1 MVHGDEGYQF
11 QLKPSGTES
20 NLMSLDELYLTIR
33 QQVRESME
41 WGEPL
46 SDEALTE
53 RIEQAL
59 FAFSKAMKLTS
70 ADLRMVVRRVFY
82 SFRGLDALQPLVD
95 DPEITEIMVNSHRE
109 LFVER
114 QGHME
119 KLNHT
124 FESEEKLE
132 DIIQAIVSQVNRTVN
147 ESSPIV
153 DARLRDGS
161 RVHVVLPPIAL
172 KGPTVTIRKFPSKP
186 LHMEDLIRYGAMS
199 EEAAQILQT
208 LVRAKYNL
216 FISGGT
222 GSGKTTF
229 LNALSQFIPSD
240 ERVITIEDA
249 AELQIHSV
257 PNLVS
262 LETRNANSEGK
273 GAIAMRDLIR
283 ASLRMRPNRI
293 IVGEVRGAEALDML
307 QAMNTGHDGSLSTGH
322 SNGPKDMVSRL
333 ETMVLSGASLPVV
346 VVRQQIAS
354 AIDVIVHLARMR
366 DGSRKVQEIA
376 EVIGF
381 AEGEVKL
388 SSLYQFV
395 EHGQEG
401 GKILGGL
408 VKRDTLQNVD
418 KLRMAGLTLP
428 QAEGGADGEGIEDQD

>member
-1 MVHGDEGYQF
+1 MVHGDEGGQF

-20 NLMSLDELYLTIR
+20 NLMLLDELYLTIR

-59 FAFSKAMKLTS
+59 FAFSKPVNLTS

-109 LFVER
+109 LFIER

-186 LHMEDLIRYGAMS
+186 LHMEDLVRYGAMS

-408 VKRDTLQNVD
+408 VKCDTLQHVD
-418 KLRMAGLTLP
+418 KLRMAGLMLP
-428 QAEGGADGEGIEDQD
+428 QAEGGADDEGIEDQD

>member
-1 MVHGDEGYQF
+1 MVHGDEERQF
-11 QLKPSGTES
+11 KLKPSGTES
-20 NLMSLDELYLTIR
+20 NLILLDELYLTIR

-46 SDEALTE
+46 SDDALTE

-59 FAFSKAMKLTS
+59 FAFSKAGNLTS

-273 GAIAMRDLIR
+273 GAIAMHDLIR

-381 AEGEVKL
+381 ADGEVKL

-408 VKRDTLQNVD
+408 VKRDTLQHVD

-428 QAEGGADGEGIEDQD
+428 QAEGGADDEGIEDQD

>member
-1 MVHGDEGYQF
+1 MMMRAIDDQPI
-11 QLKPSGTES
+11 QTE
-20 NLMSLDELYLTIR
+20 LHLQIETDRMSLDELYVTIR
-33 QQVRESME
+33 QKVRESME
-41 WGEPL
+41 WGDPL
-46 SDEALTE
+46 SDEALME

-59 FAFSKAMKLTS
+59 FTFSQAAHLAS
-70 ADLRMVVRRVFY
+70 ADLRTVVRRVFY
-82 SFRGLDALQPLVD
+82 SFRGLDALQPLIE

-109 LFVER
+109 LFIER

-119 KLNHT
+119 KLSLS

-132 DIIQAIVSQVNRTVN
+132 DVIQAIVSQVNRTVN

-186 LHMEDLIRYGAMS
+186 LHMTDLIRYGALS
-199 EEAAQILQT
+199 DEAAQFLQT
-208 LVRAKYNL
+208 LIRAKYNL

-293 IVGEVRGAEALDML
+293 IVGEVRGAKALDML

-333 ETMVLSGASLPVV
+333 ETMVLSGANLPVV

-366 DGSRKVQEIA
+366 DGSRKVLEIA
-376 EVIGF
+376 EVRGF
-381 AEGEVKL
+381 IEGEVQL
-388 SSLYQFV
+388 SSLYQF
-395 EHGQEG
+395 EESGQEG
-401 GKILGGL
+401 SRIIGGL
-408 VKRDTLQNVD
+408 IKRGTLEHVD
-418 KLRMAGLTLP
+418 KLRMAGLELP
-428 QAEGGADGEGIEDQD
+428 CMGGDGESEAAEG

>member
-307 QAMNTGHDGSLSTGH
+307 QAMNTGHDGSPNNT
-322 SNGPKDMVSRL
+322 KCTRL
-333 ETMVLSGASLPVV
+333 IVLHINVCFKEFVLYTLDTT
-346 VVRQQIAS
+346 
-354 AIDVIVHLARMR
+354 AI
-366 DGSRKVQEIA
+366 S
-376 EVIGF
+376 F
-381 AEGEVKL
+381 
-388 SSLYQFV
+388 
-395 EHGQEG
+395 
-401 GKILGGL
+401 
-408 VKRDTLQNVD
+408 
-418 KLRMAGLTLP
+418 
-428 QAEGGADGEGIEDQD
+428 